1 MYKSIFVSSNNKM
14 VEILIR
20 PIYIY
25 TTIYI
30 SIWTMY
36 LSIRISITL
45 SNQYYKLKTLEWIK
59 RKNLV

>member
-1 MYKSIFVSSNNKM
+1 MYKSIFVSSNNKI

-45 SNQYYKLKTLEWIK
+45 SNQYYKLKTLE
-59 RKNLV
+59 

>member
-1 MYKSIFVSSNNKM
+1 MYKSIFVSSNNKI